1 MIQVNIYQ
9 IRRVVSDKRSS
20 SGEEGKKVRFLLTVS
35 SVAFLQGRFS
45 LSPSPPSPVNIPFFT
60 RRGLLLGHLGGRSL
74 LLHLFLS
81 SYLKRLFAS
90 GW

>member
-45 LSPSPPSPVNIPFFT
+45 LSPSPLPP
-60 RRGLLLGHLGGRSL
+60 
-74 LLHLFLS
+74 
-81 SYLKRLFAS
+81 
-90 GW
+90 